1 MQPNGTDVSSATIEI
16 RVRELVTRKRTLTA
30 TLSDCR
36 WISLFRALNHLEK
49 QRVIRLTPLPWDY
62 QICLA
67 TGTAPGSDYA
77 YDDGLRTMRRTACA
91 RAPL

>member
-1 MQPNGTDVSSATIEI
+1 MQPKGADMLSTAIEI
-16 RVRELVTRKRTLTA
+16 RVRELVARERTLTFTTLTT

-49 QRVIRLTPLPWDY
+49 QRVIRLIPLPWDY

-67 TGTAPGSDYA
+67 TGTAPA
-77 YDDGLRTMRRTACA
+77 PMA
-91 RAPL
+91 R